1 MENESQFIPCECSMH
16 AIKVSRWED
25 EPDMFICYYAYAGTH
40 YSLIKRLKLAWLVL
54 IKGQA
59 NIAEIALS
67 PESQKQLKK
76 LL

>member
-1 MENESQFIPCECSMH
+1 MEKESQFIPCECSTH
-16 AIKVSRWED
+16 AIKVSRWDD
-25 EPDMFICYYAYAGTH
+25 ESDILICYYAYAGTH
-40 YSLIKRLKLAWLVL
+40 YSLIKRLKLVWLVL

-67 PESQKQLKK
+67 HESQKQLKK